1 MYTNSSKSIQT
12 ASGCSWGGTRLVMWR
27 TLELDLNLV
36 LMFFA
41 GDTITGCQCI
51 REVSY
56 ARLTHTEHEE
66 QKPATP
72 LKRELMWCPPWWG
85 WQLTRLLHW
94 ELSSTGFI
102 HWGNQGPPAEAS
114 EAACNDLFWL
124 CTCVYKH
131 PMNRQLC
138 LFSWHYCTRNSN
150 TKLSRKRHPTP
161 SKDMHDQWAK
171 PNVLLR
177 ESWISSLES
186 RPEVL
191 FPSH

>member
-1 MYTNSSKSIQT
+1 M
-12 ASGCSWGGTRLVMWR
+12 
-27 TLELDLNLV
+27 
-36 LMFFA
+36 
-41 GDTITGCQCI
+41 
-51 REVSY
+51 SY

-66 QKPATP
+66 QKLATP
-72 LKRELMWCPPWWG
+72 LKRELIWCLPWWG

-94 ELSSTGFI
+94 EVSSTGFI

-138 LFSWHYCTRNSN
+138 LFSWHCCTRNSN

-161 SKDMHDQWAK
+161 SKDMINGLNQTYHSERAEVAPWRVDQ
-171 PNVLLR
+171 R
-177 ESWISSLES
+177 SSLPPTNNLCHPLPP
-186 RPEVL
+186 RPVKYVRDFGVNFL
-191 FPSH
+191 PLK